1 LVRYRLSFVSLLC
14 PAQCIVSC
22 ILCIRLFR
30 KTQPTSQILF
40 LPWPKLKSGICC
52 HTWKNPSVNQ
62 IIVIACCSNVLNR
75 TWSWHVTWH
84 LECWMTSFYIYR
96 ASRVNHRTRFVSL
109 SVSCDISLFFHS
121 IQIFDPVKINLHH
134 IQILKSSSQLHQLRK
149 LSLLKNN
156 GLMKMWK
163 KMM

>member
-1 LVRYRLSFVSLLC
+1 MY
-14 PAQCIVSC
+14 
-22 ILCIRLFR
+22 
-30 KTQPTSQILF
+30 
-40 LPWPKLKSGICC
+40 
-52 HTWKNPSVNQ
+52 Q
-62 IIVIACCSNVLNR
+62 IIQKDSANITNPVSSMAKTKVWHLLPHVEESFSKSDYCYSCCSNVLNR